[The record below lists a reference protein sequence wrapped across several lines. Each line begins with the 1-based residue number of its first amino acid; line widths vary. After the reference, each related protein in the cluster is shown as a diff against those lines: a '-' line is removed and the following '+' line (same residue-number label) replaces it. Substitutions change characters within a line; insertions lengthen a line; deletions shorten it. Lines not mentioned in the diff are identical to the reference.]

1 MLLPVLASNF
11 LPPSSPFLRQK
22 VQNFWIFLNLEFL
35 PISRMRCAKK
45 KIKGTGIRLPKSAI
59 IRTSHSG
66 RPRPMP
72 IGTAPRSSISGTME
86 TSKTRINLKIIT
98 INYTI
103 LFVGILGI
111 VRGATIL

>member
-1 MLLPVLASNF
+1 
-11 LPPSSPFLRQK
+11 
-22 VQNFWIFLNLEFL
+22 
-35 PISRMRCAKK
+35 
-45 KIKGTGIRLPKSAI
+45 
-59 IRTSHSG
+59 
-66 RPRPMP
+66 MP

-111 VRGATIL
+111 ARGTTILRAECVYA